1 MKSKPMAKP
10 TLVLATIIYIVAFFP
25 AIILA
30 PFAAFLF
37 DDPSSGG
44 IILHTFA
51 ILWFVL
57 PATLIAAVLGAWLA
71 HVRHKEKAT
80 GIFLLL
86 PILHAI
92 FIVIFGILNFAA

>member
-1 MKSKPMAKP
+1 M
-10 TLVLATIIYIVAFFP
+10 VLATIIYLIAFLP

-37 DDPSSGG
+37 DDPNAGG
-44 IILHTFA
+44 FILNTFA

-57 PATLIAAVLGAWLA
+57 PATLLAGTLGAWIT
-71 HVRHKEKAT
+71 HVREKDNIA

-86 PILHAI
+86 PIIHAVL
-92 FIVIFGILNFAA
+92 IVIFGILNFAS